1 MYLDYFR
8 ANIKSELKKNHLTL
22 NGLSEKADLSEDTL
36 RSLIYGKSQD
46 VKISTMIKIA
56 DALDC
61 SIDYL
66 IGRYSWFYDENLL
79 KKIQDLP
86 PRSIQTIQN
95 LISLELKST
104 QLISTEQKYTIPV
117 LILTGNSKDGDYYDN
132 SIVTSHDISNYPED
146 LRKRINLGI
155 KINNR
160 YYEPVYFVND
170 ILLLSTEKI
179 PEYNDIVVYQSN
191 DGRLYVRRYTP
202 SGLEPIDQFGKM
214 ILTRNQD
221 SYTPIRVVIKAA
233 KEFNIEQYR

>member
-8 ANIKSELKKNHLTL
+8 ANIKSELKKKKLTL
-22 NGLSEKADLSEDTL
+22 NSLSEKADLSEDTL

-46 VKISTMIKIA
+46 VKLSTMLKIA

-66 IGRYSWFYDENLL
+66 IGHNNWFYDESLL
-79 KKIQDLP
+79 KKLQELS
-86 PRSIQTIQN
+86 PRSIQTVQN

-104 QLISTEQKYTIPV
+104 QYASTDNKYVIPV
-117 LILTGNSKDGDYYDN
+117 LLLTGNSKDGDYYDN
-132 SIVTSHDISNYPED
+132 SIITGHDISDYPEE

-155 KINNR
+155 KISNR
-160 YYEPVYFVND
+160 YYEPVYFIDD
-170 ILLLSTEKI
+170 ILLLSTEKK

-191 DGRLYVRRYTP
+191 DGKLYVRRYTA

-214 ILTRNQD
+214 ILTKNQD
-221 SYTPIRVVIKAA
+221 SYTPVGVVIKVA